1 MNIKENIWKNLVKKN
16 KALYYLS
23 IIVSVLSCVLSVFIA
38 LLLREF
44 IDIGSRSYENL
55 FKLLIFAG
63 VFLGVNICVNC
74 VEAYIVNCYVKKT
87 MININDYINTN
98 ILKLP
103 VRIFSKQKNG
113 YYISLINNDMKVIE
127 QDYIRGRILLISQS
141 SMVLMGLVA
150 MFYLSIKLTVVVLV
164 VAILPVLISGL
175 TVKPMK
181 AKQEKVSNENK
192 KYTSFIKDYL
202 TGFPVIK
209 SYNIEDRINKKATT
223 QNRKLEIAKEKY
235 QRYADVVA
243 ALSANSTIVMVII
256 IFLVGAALTINGEI
270 TIGGILAFV
279 QLLNNVTAPIN
290 LISPAFAKYKAATG
304 ILANIEKLLCSYD
317 HNVKTYI
324 PKKEFESSIELKD
337 ISFAYDD
344 NDVLSNV
351 SYKFEKG
358 KAYALVGLSGSG
370 KSTIIKLLAG
380 IYDSYKGRLLVD
392 GTDIRDISEDNL
404 ASLVTLIQQ
413 DTFIFDDSIR
423 NNIALYQKCSDE
435 KIDSAIEQADL
446 NNFIAEKGGKEA
458 LCGESGARLSG
469 GQKQRLAIAR
479 ALLRHTPI
487 LLMDEATSAL
497 DLKTTYMLEKTFAE
511 KRDVTRIAV
520 THKLDK
526 GILNKYDEILMIKEG
541 RILESGS
548 FNQLLELKGEF
559 YRLYTIYENENE
571 RE

>member
-192 KYTSFIKDYL
+192 KYTSFIKD
-202 TGFPVIK
+202 
-209 SYNIEDRINKKATT
+209 
-223 QNRKLEIAKEKY
+223 
-235 QRYADVVA
+235 
-243 ALSANSTIVMVII
+243 
-256 IFLVGAALTINGEI
+256 
-270 TIGGILAFV
+270 
-279 QLLNNVTAPIN
+279 
-290 LISPAFAKYKAATG
+290 
-304 ILANIEKLLCSYD
+304 
-317 HNVKTYI
+317 
-324 PKKEFESSIELKD
+324 
-337 ISFAYDD
+337 
-344 NDVLSNV
+344 
-351 SYKFEKG
+351 
-358 KAYALVGLSGSG
+358 
-370 KSTIIKLLAG
+370 
-380 IYDSYKGRLLVD
+380 
-392 GTDIRDISEDNL
+392 
-404 ASLVTLIQQ
+404 
-413 DTFIFDDSIR
+413 
-423 NNIALYQKCSDE
+423 
-435 KIDSAIEQADL
+435 
-446 NNFIAEKGGKEA
+446 
-458 LCGESGARLSG
+458 
-469 GQKQRLAIAR
+469 
-479 ALLRHTPI
+479 
-487 LLMDEATSAL
+487 
-497 DLKTTYMLEKTFAE
+497 
-511 KRDVTRIAV
+511 
-520 THKLDK
+520 
-526 GILNKYDEILMIKEG
+526 
-541 RILESGS
+541 
-548 FNQLLELKGEF
+548 
-559 YRLYTIYENENE
+559 
-571 RE
+571 